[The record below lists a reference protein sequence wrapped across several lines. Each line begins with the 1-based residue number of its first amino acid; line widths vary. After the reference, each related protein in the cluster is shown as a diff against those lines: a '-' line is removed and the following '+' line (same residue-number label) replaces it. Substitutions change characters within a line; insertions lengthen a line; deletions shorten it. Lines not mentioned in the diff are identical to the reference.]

1 MTSYQD
7 PSQFDRPSQ
16 DIPQNEAPG
25 RIYFDEF
32 SGREYYV
39 PHPGQQ
45 GQVPVAGTAPRRWL
59 IPVLG
64 VVLAVLLIVL
74 LALLIKTR
82 SLKDNDRNGH
92 NLSQAPSLVQED
104 TPNAPDLAGNSA
116 SEDTNP
122 IATIES
128 MEKQLTIEALSAQL
142 TQVSLSLEAPTPSP
156 EPNLCLNT
164 SLNVDDS
171 AWVKVRTSLYN
182 SASSNASSISRL
194 SVGDVLS
201 IIGPSRCVDGK
212 LMWYVQNTRME
223 QGWVYEA
230 DASGPFLDRINTVW
244 ACGASRLPTRL
255 TIGQGGFVQEKPDVS
270 NNLWSK
276 PVRNSDLVGRIA
288 AGGSFTVLDGPE
300 CKDDGVWW
308 KVRSTSN
315 GREGWTRESGSHN
328 TSSDYYFVA
337 PTMP

>member
-156 EPNLCLNT
+156 EPNLCSNT
-164 SLNVDDS
+164 SLNVGDS

-230 DASGPFLDRINTVW
+230 DASGPFLDRIYTVW
-244 ACGASRLPTRL
+244 ACGA
-255 TIGQGGFVQEKPDVS
+255 
-270 NNLWSK
+270 SK

-288 AGGSFTVLDGPE
+288 AGGFFTVLDGPE

-308 KVRSTSN
+308 KVRSTSS

-328 TSSDYYFVA
+328 TSYDYYFVA